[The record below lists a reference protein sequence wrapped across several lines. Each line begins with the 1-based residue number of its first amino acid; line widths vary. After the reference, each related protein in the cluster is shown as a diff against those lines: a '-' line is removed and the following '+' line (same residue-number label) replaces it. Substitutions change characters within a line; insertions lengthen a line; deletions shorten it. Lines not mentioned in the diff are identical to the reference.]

1 MTDGQST
8 TSSSAEV
15 EGYVHSSQHHQQQHP
30 PTSSYQQEEEQREDQ
45 SADGSHIDDDVLPLP
60 QFLPHPNDVSSVA
73 HHHGVATGDKSTRW
87 SARDDVVLCDA
98 LIAQNEK
105 GRSRNIAV
113 FSLDA
118 WEEVAEALKGS
129 ELISGGAVKTVAQ
142 CKARWQRLKTEFRIV
157 KHIRHQP
164 GFGWDEATQMVTASS
179 AAWDAYVATHR
190 DAQPWRKKS
199 FPCYSR
205 IAYLIEDDEGH
216 DKGDA
221 KFRRRWESNNGR
233 RASSPG
239 TRAAV
244 RRAFKEAQARAQ
256 SQEQEQAQ
264 NVQGAVPVR
273 NATVATVQIQNDGQ
287 NAISAPSAASTLVPA
302 SGSDIGGSTSVF
314 PIIRSE
320 HNGTKFV
327 NRFAPV
333 PGGPVTTTVT
343 TTVPSVAPA
352 TINNALQ
359 QLRIASQPQ
368 PNGKRPHSP
377 VGEQYISKRANTQ
390 GSASSSYR
398 PIAPAQAP
406 TTPTYIQHTT
416 PPLPQHTYTP
426 GTIIYTT
433 QAPPPGH
440 VQTPMPVPSNA
451 SYVAIPPPSSSSST
465 PQPYP
470 PATVHVHQ
478 IPVPSPNAIVPT
490 NSGPTRLA
498 EAIQTLESTY
508 TEDGFSE
515 AQFIKAIQIF
525 ERRSEAADA
534 YLAIQSRR
542 ARVLFLRA
550 ELEEFG
556 RSDSRESGGAGDA
569 NEAGAAAS
577 AGS

>member
-8 TSSSAEV
+8 TSSTAEV
-15 EGYVHSSQHHQQQHP
+15 EGYVHSPQHQQQHP
-30 PTSSYQQEEEQREDQ
+30 PHTSSYQQREEQREDQ
-45 SADGSHIDDDVLPLP
+45 SADGSHIDDDAPFLP
-60 QFLPHPNDVSSVA
+60 QFFPHSNDVSSVA
-73 HHHGVATGDKSTRW
+73 HHHGVAAGDKSTRW

-105 GRSRNIAV
+105 GRSRNIAVV

-157 KHIRHQP
+157 KHLRYQP

-205 IAYLIEDDEGH
+205 VAYLIEDDEGH

-221 KFRRRWESNNGR
+221 KFRRRWEANIGR

-244 RRAFKEAQARAQ
+244 RKAFKEAQARAQ
-256 SQEQEQAQ
+256 SQERVQAQ
-264 NVQGAVPVR
+264 TVRGAVPVQ
-273 NATVATVQIQNDGQ
+273 NATFATVQIQNDRQ
-287 NAISAPSAASTLVPA
+287 NAISAPSSAASTLVPA
-302 SGSDIGGSTSVF
+302 SVSDIGGSTSVF

-343 TTVPSVAPA
+343 TTAPSVAPA

-377 VGEQYISKRANTQ
+377 VGEQHVSKRAKTQ
-390 GSASSSYR
+390 ASAGVYNR

-406 TTPTYIQHTT
+406 TTPTYTQHAA
-416 PPLPQHTYTP
+416 PPPPQHTYTP

-440 VQTPMPVPSNA
+440 VQAPIPVSSNA
-451 SYVAIPPPSSSSST
+451 NYVAIPPPSSSSST

-478 IPVPSPNAIVPT
+478 IPVPSPNALPPT
-490 NSGPTRLA
+490 HTGPTRLA

-508 TEDGFSE
+508 NEDGFSE
-515 AQFIKAIQIF
+515 AQFIKAVQIF

-534 YLAIQSRR
+534 YLAIRSRR

-550 ELEEFG
+550 ELEEF
-556 RSDSRESGGAGDA
+556 RKSNDRESGDPDGAA
-569 NEAGAAAS
+569 AAAS
-577 AGS
+577 AES